1 MTNYEHYKEQI
12 EKITRLGYQVAVNAN
27 DNQPYVCNELDCNDC
42 IASKLINGYKQC
54 YKTISEWADKEYI
67 EPEVDWSKVPVDTP
81 ILVSDDN
88 RRWEHKH
95 FAKYENGYV
104 YAWANGMTSFTVID
118 FHSCTWNYAKLA
130 EVEL

>member
-12 EKITRLGYQVAVNAN
+12 DKITRLGWRIAIDKDGEPHACSEIN
-27 DNQPYVCNELDCNDC
+27 CNDC
-42 IASKLINGYKQC
+42 LSDGSDC
-54 YKTISEWADKEYI
+54 YKIVSEWADKEYI
-67 EPEVDWSKVPVDTP
+67 EPEKQVDWSKVPVDTP

-118 FHSCTWNYAKLA
+118 FHSCTWKYAKLA